1 MTSSGGR
8 GNKCAQM
15 NWECDE
21 QEEATRIKQDGR
33 SGEGRGGGLGWRDGP
48 AAGDIGPADH
58 GKLFI
63 FYSKGMGSLKQGS
76 DMIRFACRKSM
87 TEKPREG

>member
-33 SGEGRGGGLGWRDGP
+33 SGEGRGGALDGETGQQQVTLGL
-48 AAGDIGPADH
+48 
-58 GKLFI
+58 LTMVSCLYFI
-63 FYSKGMGSLKQGS
+63 PRAWEALSRGVTRS
-76 DMIRFACRKSM
+76 DLLVKNR
-87 TEKPREG
+87 